1 MARRIQRTSPAPSA
15 RSKQSA
21 SAGGTGGGPTVRKL
35 GGRVSSNTVTDF
47 TLQLATLSEAG
58 IPVVK
63 ALKILEGQTEPGP
76 FKDVLL
82 EITDDVSGGAPL
94 SEAMGKHGRAFDPL
108 YASMVRAGEVG
119 GILDRVLTRLAVFRE
134 KAAEIKGKIFNAMIY
149 PSFLLAA
156 SIGAVALVIVFVV
169 PRFREIFESFSVDL
183 PRPTQILLSIGDFAS
198 AYWFLILGM
207 PVILFLLHGVLV
219 AKNQRYRRVWHA
231 VQLKIPLLG
240 GLLRRALTASFART
254 FGTLVQAG
262 VPHLDALEIC
272 RDTSSNEVLSDAVED
287 IRKTV
292 REGEGIARP
301 MGETGLFDD
310 VVTNMVDVGE
320 ETGELD
326 TMLLKV
332 ADAYEAQVDRRLEAL
347 FKVLEP
353 VIMLFMAVM
362 IGALLLALILPMTQI
377 IQTIGSEA

>member
-119 GILDRVLTRLAVFRE
+119 GILDRVLTRLAV
-134 KAAEIKGKIFNAMIY
+134 
-149 PSFLLAA
+149 
-156 SIGAVALVIVFVV
+156 
-169 PRFREIFESFSVDL
+169 
-183 PRPTQILLSIGDFAS
+183 
-198 AYWFLILGM
+198 
-207 PVILFLLHGVLV
+207 
-219 AKNQRYRRVWHA
+219 
-231 VQLKIPLLG
+231 
-240 GLLRRALTASFART
+240 
-254 FGTLVQAG
+254 
-262 VPHLDALEIC
+262 
-272 RDTSSNEVLSDAVED
+272 
-287 IRKTV
+287 
-292 REGEGIARP
+292 
-301 MGETGLFDD
+301 
-310 VVTNMVDVGE
+310 
-320 ETGELD
+320 
-326 TMLLKV
+326 
-332 ADAYEAQVDRRLEAL
+332 
-347 FKVLEP
+347 
-353 VIMLFMAVM
+353 
-362 IGALLLALILPMTQI
+362 
-377 IQTIGSEA
+377 

>member
-94 SEAMGKHGRAFDPL
+94 SEAMGKHNRAFDPL

-134 KAAEIKGKIFNAMIY
+134 KAAEIKGKIFNAT
-149 PSFLLAA
+149 
-156 SIGAVALVIVFVV
+156 IGAVALVIVFVV
-169 PRFREIFESFSVDL
+169 PRFRESFESFSVDL

-219 AKNQRYRRVWHA
+219 AKNKRYRRVWHA

-272 RDTSSNEVLSDAVED
+272 RDTSSNAVLREAVED